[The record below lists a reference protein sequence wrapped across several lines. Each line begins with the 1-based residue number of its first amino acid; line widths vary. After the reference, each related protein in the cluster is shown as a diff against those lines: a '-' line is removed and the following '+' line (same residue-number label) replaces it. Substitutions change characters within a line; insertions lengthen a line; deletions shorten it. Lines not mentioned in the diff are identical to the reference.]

1 MASRCSCCT
10 DLGIESIQ
18 HLFIQGDLA
27 AVVWKHFMMITRQSW
42 PRFRTTSSVLNLWF
56 SMGKVGSLERFI
68 YTLIPVSILW
78 ELWRE
83 RCRRRFEDNY
93 TVKISQG
100 EHIIFRVRYWAL
112 RLSKFFIPSTRSS
125 DSFSQVAMSLGIL
138 HNDPPVKPP
147 ILVYWTRPPDN
158 WVALNTDGAACNNH
172 AAGGGIVRDRHGVH
186 LAIFFTYY
194 GNGTNNEAESMAILE
209 GISLC
214 KSLGYCN
221 ILILTDSNLCF
232 KWFYKV
238 FKIPWPLRVWW
249 KKIWDFATS
258 CQVTI
263 EHTYREGNYAAD
275 HLASL
280 GIKHRGDGAANCQVD
295 NKFKQILVGDRLNIP
310 NIRFRQ

>member
-1 MASRCSCCT
+1 METFHDDYKAVLAQIQDDIICAKSLVFHEKGWVFGTLYLYPNSC
-10 DLGIESIQ
+10 Q
-18 HLFIQGDLA
+18 H
-27 AVVWKHFMMITRQSW
+27 
-42 PRFRTTSSVLNLWF
+42 
-56 SMGKVGSLERFI
+56 SMGTVEREMQKKAF
-68 YTLIPVSILW
+68 
-78 ELWRE
+78 
-83 RCRRRFEDNY
+83 
-93 TVKISQG
+93 
-100 EHIIFRVRYWAL
+100 

-125 DSFSQVAMSLGIL
+125 DSFSQVALSLGIL
-138 HNDPPVKPP
+138 PNDPPVKPP

-172 AAGGGIVRDRHGVH
+172 AAGGGIVRYRRGVH
-186 LAIFFTYY
+186 LANFFTYY
-194 GNGTNNEAESMAILE
+194 GNGTNNEAESRAILE

-232 KWFYKV
+232 KWFSKV

-249 KKIWDFATS
+249 KKIWDIAAS

-295 NKFKQILVGDRLNIP
+295 NKFKQILVGDSLNIP